1 MKASPWS
8 IESTFYRFKCFA
20 CSTFHRR
27 FHSPPLTSFLS
38 VPYGSPFLFSFS
50 TSFLLYVYMC
60 VHVCPRARVFLPF
73 LSSIHITLSLTL
85 SQPVV
90 VKRVSNVERNVHGRY
105 ADYANRWKELC
116 RNTATQRFAPGVR
129 AVPTFE
135 IILYPFYSSYR

>member
-1 MKASPWS
+1 M
-8 IESTFYRFKCFA
+8 C
-20 CSTFHRR
+20 
-27 FHSPPLTSFLS
+27 
-38 VPYGSPFLFSFS
+38 V
-50 TSFLLYVYMC
+50 C
-60 VHVCPRARVFLPF
+60 VHVCLCVRARVFLPF

-116 RNTATQRFAPGVR
+116 HNTATQRFAPGVR

-135 IILYPFYSSYR
+135 IILYPFYGSYR

>member
-1 MKASPWS
+1 MLRLLNLS
-8 IESTFYRFKCFA
+8 STFPF
-20 CSTFHRR
+20 
-27 FHSPPLTSFLS
+27 TSS
-38 VPYGSPFLFSFS
+38 HLFSFRS
-50 TSFLLYVYMC
+50 IRISHSVFIFYLFPSIC
-60 VHVCPRARVFLPF
+60 VHVCTYAFVCPRARLFLPF
-73 LSSIHITLSLTL
+73 LSSIHITLSSTL

-116 RNTATQRFAPGVR
+116 HNTATQRFAPGVR